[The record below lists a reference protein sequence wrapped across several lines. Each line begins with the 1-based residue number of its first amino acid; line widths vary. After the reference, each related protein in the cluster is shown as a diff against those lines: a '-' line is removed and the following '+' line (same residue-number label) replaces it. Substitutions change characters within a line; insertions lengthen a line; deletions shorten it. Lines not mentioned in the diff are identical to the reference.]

1 MLSPGQMYAAPAGT
15 PLGDLEAFQ
24 PIGGIVADGFEPE
37 GDPFGAT
44 WGGERALKS
53 VTHTY
58 TFHASEAGH
67 RRFIALVTGIY
78 RLPGDRPLIHNGKKP
93 RR

>member
-1 MLSPGQMYAAPAGT
+1 MYAAPSGT
-15 PLGDLEAFQ
+15 PLDDLEAFQ
-24 PIGGIVADGFEPE
+24 PIGGIVADGFEPD

-58 TFHASEAGH
+58 KFQASKAGH
-67 RRFIALVTGIY
+67 RQMFGLMFGIY
-78 RLPGDRPLIHNGKKP
+78 RLPGDRPLIHKGKKP
-93 RR
+93 